1 MNIGF
6 LGFGRTGKEA
16 VYPFLTDETVNI
28 RWILKKSNEYHRKYA
43 SDLLLINKEKEGEIF
58 SEADW
63 NEDFLEKYPVDI
75 VVDFSNAENI
85 EKYATFA
92 KFGIKIVSAIS
103 NYRPKQIELLN
114 EIAKQTPVFWSPN
127 ITLGVNLLITVAKI
141 INEFTPEADIQ
152 IIESHF
158 KEKKEI
164 SGTAG
169 KIAESLH
176 IPKED
181 IHSIRAGGILGKH
194 EIVFGYPY
202 QTISLMHETGSGK
215 AFGRGALACAKW
227 ITDKPNGLYN
237 MEEMLN
243 DQLRKYLSKL

>member
-1 MNIGF
+1 MNVGF

-16 VYPFLTDETVNI
+16 VYPFLKDETITVK
-28 RWILKKSNEYHRKYA
+28 WILKKNNEFNRKYA
-43 SDLLLINKEKEGEIF
+43 SDLLLISKQKEGEIF
-58 SEADW
+58 SETDW
-63 NEDFLEKYPVDI
+63 SESFLEKYPVDV

-85 EKYATFA
+85 EKYTTFA
-92 KFGIKIVSAIS
+92 KFGIKIVSAVS
-103 NYRPKQIELLN
+103 KYRPKQIKLLKD
-114 EIAKQTPVFWSPN
+114 IAEQTPVFWSPN
-127 ITLGVNLLITVAKI
+127 ITLGINLLIIVAKL
-141 INEFTPEADIQ
+141 INEITPEADIQ

-169 KIAESLH
+169 RIADSLGV
-176 IPKED
+176 PKED

-202 QTISLMHETGSGK
+202 QTISLMHDTISGK

-227 ITDKPNGLYN
+227 LMDKQNGLYN

-243 DQLRKYLSKL
+243 DQLKKYLSGL

>member
-16 VYPFLTDETVNI
+16 VYPFLTDEHINVK
-28 RWILKKSNEYHRKYA
+28 WILKKGNEFHGKYA
-43 SDLLLINKEKEGEIF
+43 SDLLLINNEKEGKIF
-58 SEADW
+58 SETDW
-63 NEDFLEKYPVDI
+63 SESFPEKHPVDV

-85 EKYATFA
+85 KKYPTFT

-103 NYRPKQIELLN
+103 NYQPKQVRLLKD
-114 EIAKQTPVFWSPN
+114 IAEQTPVFWSPN
-127 ITLGVNLLITVAKI
+127 ITLGINLLITVAKL
-141 INEFTPEADIQ
+141 INEITPEADIQ

-158 KEKKEI
+158 KEKKGI

-169 KIAESLH
+169 RIAESLH

-202 QTISLMHETGSGK
+202 QTISLMHDTGSGK
-215 AFGRGALACAKW
+215 AFGKGALACAKW
-227 ITDKPNGLYN
+227 IMDKQKGLYN
-237 MEEMLN
+237 MEEMLK
-243 DQLRKYLSKL
+243 DQLRKYLSNL